1 MSAQEGVADVYV
13 KGVQEMLEEYKH
25 KTARQ
30 KYAKSDHYQKFKQAI
45 HVSAVMYTDMV
56 RFADGHALRRRCN
69 IRTLR
74 YRL

>member
-1 MSAQEGVADVYV
+1 MSAQEGVSDMYG

-45 HVSAVMYTDMV
+45 HVSVILYARHGAVP
-56 RFADGHALRRRCN
+56 
-69 IRTLR
+69 
-74 YRL
+74 